1 MTPSSSKLPLD
12 RRSQEPVRRR
22 ICPPAR
28 QGGGQLQFVHEVL
41 RCGEMDQL
49 KTQRL
54 PMDLH
59 ERYHAEGCSAD
70 PAASF
75 AALITDPP
83 YASGGTHAYAR
94 ILLCL

>member
-1 MTPSSSKLPLD
+1 
-12 RRSQEPVRRR
+12 
-22 ICPPAR
+22 
-28 QGGGQLQFVHEVL
+28 
-41 RCGEMDQL
+41 
-49 KTQRL
+49 
-54 PMDLH
+54 MDLH

-83 YASGGTHAYAR
+83 YASGGTHPYAR